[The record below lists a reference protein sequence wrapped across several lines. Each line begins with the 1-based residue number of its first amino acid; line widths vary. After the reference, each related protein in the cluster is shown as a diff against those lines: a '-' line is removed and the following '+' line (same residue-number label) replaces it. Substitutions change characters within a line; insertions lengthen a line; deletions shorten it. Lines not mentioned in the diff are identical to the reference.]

1 MIRIILSLTPT
12 RLWVMSSLEYFLPS
26 VDVLAAGIRQLLL
39 EFASETKL
47 FLLGPLDA

>member
-1 MIRIILSLTPT
+1 MIRISLSLTPIH
-12 RLWVMSSLEYFLPS
+12 LWVMSPLESFLPS
-26 VDVLAAGIRQLLL
+26 LDVLAAGIRQLLL